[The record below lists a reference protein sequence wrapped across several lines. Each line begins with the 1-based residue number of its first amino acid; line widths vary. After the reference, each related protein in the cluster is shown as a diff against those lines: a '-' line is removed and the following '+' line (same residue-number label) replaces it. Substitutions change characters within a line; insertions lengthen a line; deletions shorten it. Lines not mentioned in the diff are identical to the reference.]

1 MNAPGIGSQLAR
13 SIGLPCALA
22 FIALGCSDERTY
34 IGEDGGYHVEI
45 MADAMPA
52 FVGDRGETLFIV
64 EQRIEVP
71 VLAPA
76 AAELAD
82 LEQAAAQ
89 HPGLPF
95 PRAPWV
101 KRGAL
106 AIEVDFALENLAD
119 SEQEIA
125 VIANG
130 FNEFHEYQPGVV
142 VIDEVP
148 TPDYSQWEW
157 VYKLAPRQRVGRTI
171 REEEFDEIAVDLATV
186 VNGAPNSNQVV
197 YFENNSSNDPRS
209 EPFIPALIP
218 GLCGF
223 RLGLRTA
230 SAAGATLDASVRV
243 RDAGGLLADP
253 DDEMLRVQPQTFTP
267 VAPES

>member
-1 MNAPGIGSQLAR
+1 MNVSALR
-13 SIGLPCALA
+13 SKFLLPIGLASALA
-22 FIALGCSDERTY
+22 LLALGCSEERTY
-34 IGEDGGYHVEI
+34 IGEGGSYHVEI
-45 MADAMPA
+45 MEGAMPT
-52 FVGDRGETLFIV
+52 FMGERGETLFIV

-71 VLAPA
+71 VIAPTA
-76 AAELAD
+76 AQLAD
-82 LEQAAAQ
+82 LTQAAARY
-89 HPGLPF
+89 PGLPF

-101 KRGAL
+101 ERGAL
-106 AIEVDFALENLAD
+106 AIEVNFVLENLAD
-119 SEQEIA
+119 SEQQIA

-130 FNEFHEYQPGVV
+130 FNEFHEYQPGVTV
-142 VIDEVP
+142 VDEEP

-157 VYKLAPRQRVGRTI
+157 VYKLAPHQRVSRTI

-186 VNGAPNSNQVV
+186 VNGAPISNQVV
-197 YFENNSSNDPRS
+197 YFENNSSDDPRS
-209 EPFIPALIP
+209 QPFIPPVVP

-243 RDAGGLLADP
+243 RDSAGRLADP
-253 DDEMLRVQPQTFTP
+253 DDEVLVAQPQAFMP

>member
-1 MNAPGIGSQLAR
+1 MNLSAIAIGIACVLA
-13 SIGLPCALA
+13 SMALA
-22 FIALGCSDERTY
+22 CNEERTY
-34 IGEDGGYHVEI
+34 LGEEGGYHVEI
-45 MADAMPA
+45 MADAMPT

-71 VLAPA
+71 LLAPT
-76 AAELAD
+76 AAELAE
-82 LEQAAAQ
+82 LEQAVARY
-89 HPGLPF
+89 PGLPF

-101 KRGAL
+101 ERAAL
-106 AIEVDFALENLAD
+106 AIEVDFVLENLAD
-119 SEQEIA
+119 SEQQIA

-142 VIDEVP
+142 VIDEEP

-157 VYKLAPRQRVGRTI
+157 VYKLAPHQRVGRTI
-171 REEEFDEIAVDLATV
+171 REDEFDEIAVDLATV

-197 YFENNSSNDPRS
+197 YFENNSSADPRNQ
-209 EPFIPALIP
+209 PFIPPVIP

-223 RLGLRTA
+223 RLGLRTT

-243 RDAGGLLADP
+243 RDGEGLLADP
-253 DDEMLRVQPQTFTP
+253 DDDVFLVQPQPFLP